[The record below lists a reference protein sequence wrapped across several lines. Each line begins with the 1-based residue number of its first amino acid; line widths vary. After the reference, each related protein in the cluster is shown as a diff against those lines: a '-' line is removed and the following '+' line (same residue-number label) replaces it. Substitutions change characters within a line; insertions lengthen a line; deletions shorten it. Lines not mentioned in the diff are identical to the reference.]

1 MEESDLNSLV
11 EDNINIALFALKK
24 IRLPDSA
31 KRNIEDYKSIALM
44 AVVRASRS
52 FDPEKGKFSTYAY
65 KYVRQAITSEI
76 RNSFRK
82 KRSEL
87 SVSNNWNF
95 DNSPPSYKHDFHS
108 VDYSRLEDLMDC
120 LSDRHKLFLRKHYGI
135 GCKSETLR
143 DIAKQNGLSASRV
156 QGIVSKSLEKMKKFA
171 QSNGYKLE
179 DGHIFRS

>member
-1 MEESDLNSLV
+1 VEESELNSLV
-11 EDNINIALFALKK
+11 EDNIAIAFFALKR

-65 KYVRQAITSEI
+65 KYVKHAITSEL
-76 RNSFRK
+76 RHSFRK
-82 KRSEL
+82 KRNEM
-87 SVSNNWNF
+87 SVSSNWDFENLA
-95 DNSPPSYKHDFHS
+95 STYEHDFHS

-120 LSDRHKLFLRKHYGI
+120 LSKRYKSFLCKYYGI
-135 GCKSETLR
+135 GCKKQTLR
-143 DIAKQNGLSASRV
+143 DIAIQSGISSARA
-156 QGIVSKSLEKMKKFA
+156 QGIVSKSVEKMKKFA
-171 QSNGYKLE
+171 ELNGYKLE